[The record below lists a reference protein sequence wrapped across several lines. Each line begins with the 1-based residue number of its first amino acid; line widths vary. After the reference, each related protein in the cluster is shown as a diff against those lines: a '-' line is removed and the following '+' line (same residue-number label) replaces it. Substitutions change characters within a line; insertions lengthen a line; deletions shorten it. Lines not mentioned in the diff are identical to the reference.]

1 MEKFTNDELIEMLSP
16 ELQTSN
22 ELSKKQKALLGQ
34 LIIYNGLDETK
45 DNGYFYRSN
54 SDLCRDCDIS
64 EKTLITAVNK
74 LERMRFIERK
84 KGSRT
89 IGASEYKIDE
99 HAIDD
104 YCKTNYSNNYSNE
117 YCKNDYS
124 NNYSKVIAEMS
135 DKIRVL
141 ENTVKMLLD
150 KITVIEEQNSSTE
163 TETEIEKEVEKEPI
177 IINDIVYKDVL
188 LSNNINDNLKDDL
201 NDSLSVVQSKED
213 NLINNLKKDD
223 IMEENG
229 FLENDYFFNE
239 GLYQEL
245 EKDLRNEVDS
255 KPCYDG
261 ENKETLNKTIDEILE
276 RVQKLKLIKRNKIN
290 LFNEVKGITY
300 NRLKEPITYILR
312 EPLNKFFEKSL
323 DTSTGEKDVV
333 QMAESSLDIAC

>member
-1 MEKFTNDELIEMLSP
+1 MEKFTNEELIEMLSP

-34 LIIYNGLDETK
+34 LIIYSGLDETK

-89 IGASEYKIDE
+89 VGASEYKIDE

-163 TETEIEKEVEKEPI
+163 TETEIEKEKEIEKEPI
-177 IINDIVYKDVL
+177 IINDIISNNIKDD
-188 LSNNINDNLKDDL
+188 LSNNI
-201 NDSLSVVQSKED
+201 
-213 NLINNLKKDD
+213 KKDNVN
-223 IMEENG
+223 MEKD
-229 FLENDYFFNE
+229 FLKNEQSTYFNE

-261 ENKETLNKTIDEILE
+261 ENKETLNKTIDEILQ
-276 RVQKLKLIKRNKIN
+276 RVKKLDKVHIGKVN

-300 NRLKEPITYILR
+300 NRLKEPITHILR

-323 DTSTGEKDVV
+323 DTSTSEKDVV
-333 QMAESSLDIAC
+333 QMAESSIDVTC